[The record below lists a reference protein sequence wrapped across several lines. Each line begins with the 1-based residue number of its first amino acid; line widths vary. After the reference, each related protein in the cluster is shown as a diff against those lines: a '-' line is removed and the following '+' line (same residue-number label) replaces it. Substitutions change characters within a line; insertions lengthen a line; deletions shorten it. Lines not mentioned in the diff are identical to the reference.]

1 MGPFRK
7 FPGLSSNVS
16 ADRHTNNVNT
26 HLSLWISLESA
37 MGRGLRRGCGTKLKQ
52 EDFFLK

>member
-7 FPGLSSNVS
+7 ILGLSSSVS
-16 ADRHTNNVNT
+16 ADRHTNDVNT

-37 MGRGLRRGCGTKLKQ
+37 MGRGLKRSCGTKLKQ